1 MTLRIWII
9 NIAAV
14 LSLAVYAEA
23 ATLNGECTI
32 RFSGKST
39 LHDFAG
45 QAVCQ
50 PFVLQTE
57 DAESGRQVVRQQ
69 VVTVLV
75 SEMDT
80 DNDGRDKKMR
90 AMFDS
95 TSFPEIKGHF
105 ADLEPEVV
113 LKQLKATEN
122 GQGSLEFD
130 LQIRK
135 ITQHIKAKTS
145 LLTIGPEQIVFTME
159 FPLSLASFELKPP
172 SVMGIIR
179 VADDVQVE
187 VQTTLYRQPSAKGS
201 AAEKE
206 Q

>member
-9 NIAAV
+9 SIAAV

-23 ATLNGECTI
+23 ATLDGECTI
-32 RFSGKST
+32 HFFGKST
-39 LHDFAG
+39 LHDFEG
-45 QAVCQ
+45 QVTCQ

-57 DAESGRQVVRQQ
+57 AAESGRQVIRQQ

-75 SEMDT
+75 SEMGT

-95 TSFPEIKGHF
+95 TNFPEIKGHF
-105 ADLEPEVV
+105 ADLEPEVI
-113 LKQLKATEN
+113 LEQLKATEN

-159 FPLSLASFELKPP
+159 FPLSLASFKLKPP

-179 VADDVQVE
+179 VANDVQVE
-187 VQTTLYRQPSAKGS
+187 VQITLHRLPPAKVS
-201 AAEKE
+201 TAEKE
-206 Q
+206 K

>member
-9 NIAAV
+9 SIAAV

-23 ATLNGECTI
+23 ATLDGECTI
-32 RFSGKST
+32 HFFGKST
-39 LHDFAG
+39 LHDFEG
-45 QAVCQ
+45 QVTCQ

-57 DAESGRQVVRQQ
+57 AAESGRQVIRQQ

-95 TSFPEIKGHF
+95 TNFPEIKGHF

-113 LKQLKATEN
+113 LEQLKATEN

-179 VADDVQVE
+179 VANDVQVE
-187 VQTTLYRQPSAKGS
+187 VQTTLHRQPPAKVS

-206 Q
+206 K

>member
-9 NIAAV
+9 SIAAV

-23 ATLNGECTI
+23 ATLDGECTI
-32 RFSGKST
+32 HFFGKST
-39 LHDFAG
+39 LHDFEG
-45 QAVCQ
+45 QVTCQ

-57 DAESGRQVVRQQ
+57 AAESGRQVIRQQ

-75 SEMDT
+75 SEMGT

-95 TSFPEIKGHF
+95 TNFPEIKGHF
-105 ADLEPEVV
+105 ADLEPEVI
-113 LKQLKATEN
+113 LEQLKATEN

-179 VADDVQVE
+179 VANDVQVV
-187 VQTTLYRQPSAKGS
+187 VQTTLHRQPPAKVS

-206 Q
+206 K